1 VIFIRSILFNVVFY
15 LNLMFWMV
23 VAIPTFLMSYRA
35 IMQVAKLWGLTSLF
49 WLRVICGIKAEFRGV
64 EKIPP
69 GALIVA
75 AKHQSAWETFALLW
89 MFHDPAFI
97 LKRELRWIPLFGWFT
112 WKGRMVP
119 VDRGAGSQGLA
130 AMNERAWQELA
141 RGRQL
146 IIFPEGTRRP
156 VGAEPKYKYG
166 IVHLYAGAG
175 VPCLPIALNSGLF
188 WPRRTFLR
196 VPGTVVVEILDPIP
210 PGLDKEAF
218 AARLHNDLETAT
230 ARLIAEGRREIARNL
245 R

>member
-1 VIFIRSILFNVVFY
+1 MIFIRSILFNVMFY

-23 VAIPTFLMSYRA
+23 VAIPTFLMSYRMV
-35 IMQVAKLWGLTSLF
+35 MQVAKLWGRTSLF
-49 WLRVICGIKAEFRGV
+49 WLRVICGIKAEFRGL

-89 MFHDPAFI
+89 LFHDPAFI

-130 AMNERAWQELA
+130 AMNERARQELA
-141 RGRQL
+141 CGRQI

-156 VGAEPKYKYG
+156 VGAEPKYKFG
-166 IVHLYAGAG
+166 IVHLYAGVN

-210 PGLDKEAF
+210 PGLGKEAF
-218 AARLHNDLETAT
+218 LARLQHDLETAT
-230 ARLIAEGRREIARNL
+230 TRLIAEGRREIERNSV
-245 R
+245 